1 MQMCLAHRLIHKIQ
15 MTIATFIP
23 GNLVRARGREW
34 VVQSNPQLG
43 DAQSSGESSV
53 LRLRPLGGADEDTIT
68 LIPDLEF
75 TPVEPATFPWPDA
88 SQLGNHTAA
97 LLMRDALR
105 LKLRAGGGPF
115 RSFGNI
121 AVEPRAY
128 QLVPLLM
135 ALRLTTVRLLIADDV
150 GIGKT
155 IEAGLI
161 VRELM
166 DRGEISR
173 MAVLCPPHLVEQ
185 WQAELLTRFNLQ
197 AVALTS
203 SSASRIERDL
213 PHGVSLFDHYPIVV
227 VSLDYIKSER
237 HREHFLSIAPE
248 CIIVDE
254 AHTCASSGAGKQLRF
269 ELLQRLAKDAERH
282 LLLLTATPH
291 SGDEVA
297 FYNLLSLLDPVF
309 MGLQTRSSA
318 DDPLRQQLARHFVQR
333 RRKDIVEW
341 QAETHDGRG
350 FARRMKTELTYQL
363 SGDWGAFF
371 DAVQT
376 YCREMA
382 ESVEQQG
389 QGSARLIWYATLA
402 LLRCVASSP
411 AAAVKALGTRLEGKI
426 GDIEEDV
433 LEDDRLHDGES
444 DDLSTNDL
452 EPASQHDSLHTDAKR
467 LQVLIDEAKRLSGK
481 AGDPKLAALITHL
494 DGLIKDGF
502 APVVFCRYVA
512 TAHYVADELRK
523 HYAKSSILID
533 AVTGELSPEERREKI
548 EAMEEG
554 EQRILVATDCLSEG
568 INLQHLFTAVVHYD
582 LAWNPTRHEQRE
594 GRVDR
599 FGQQAPEVRCTML
612 YGQDN
617 PVDGFVLNVI
627 LRKGEAIQKELGVLV
642 PMPEDKLRINQA
654 LVKAALMKRHND
666 MSSQFTLDMF
676 AEAEQ
681 TLAPLQAEWT
691 DALEKAKANRTV
703 FAQRRIK
710 PEEVLPEWQKQQ
722 SALGSSA
729 DVQRFV
735 QSACA
740 RLNAPLQAARKQTF
754 RLPTQHFPTPLRQR
768 LADEGLIK
776 EGAKEGAA
784 TTLSLN
790 FADLHRSHPLVTVL
804 ADHLIES
811 AMQGDTD
818 DAQLCARS
826 AATITD
832 TVDVVTTI
840 YLLRLRHQLSYVR
853 RKQPFQMMAEETVAL
868 AVKGRSNPEWL
879 SDDSTD
885 RLLECVPTAN
895 LPREAMAREIT
906 QALSFLQAHP
916 TQLETLA
923 QTRAESLLQDHRR
936 VREAARDVG
945 QYSVAP
951 CLPVDVIGVYVLLP
965 DAL

>member
-1 MQMCLAHRLIHKIQ
+1 
-15 MTIATFIP
+15 MTTDTLDYLP

-34 VVQSNPQLG
+34 VVQADTHQG
-43 DAQSSGESSV
+43 DGGSL
-53 LRLRPLGGADEDTIT
+53 LRLRPLGGADEDIIT
-68 LIPDLEF
+68 LIPELEF
-75 TPVEPATFPWPDA
+75 EPVTPATFAWPNPEQA
-88 SQLGNHTAA
+88 GNHAAA
-97 LLMRDALR
+97 LLLRDALR

-161 VRELM
+161 ARELI
-166 DRGEISR
+166 DRGEVAR
-173 MAVLCPPHLVEQ
+173 LAVLCPPHLVEQ
-185 WQAELLTRFNLQ
+185 WQGELQNRFNLQ

-203 SSASRIERDL
+203 ASASRIERDL
-213 PHGVSLFDHYPIVV
+213 PHGVGLFDQHPIVV

-269 ELLQRLAKDAERH
+269 ELLQRLAKDTERH

-291 SGDEVA
+291 SGDEAA
-297 FYNLLSLLDPVF
+297 FYNLLSLLDPAFV
-309 MGLQTRSSA
+309 GLQSRTSA

-350 FARRMKTELTYQL
+350 FARRMKTELTYKL
-363 SGDWGAFF
+363 TGDWGAFF

-382 ESVEQQG
+382 ESVEQTQ

-411 AAAVKALGTRLEGKI
+411 AAAVKALTTRLEGKTA
-426 GDIEEDV
+426 GLNSADEDDL
-433 LEDDRLHDGES
+433 LEDDRLHDGAA
-444 DDLSTNDL
+444 DDLHGNDL
-452 EPASQHDSLHTDAKR
+452 EPAGQLDDAHTALQDAAR
-467 LQVLIDEAKRLSGK
+467 LQALIAEAQRLSGK
-481 AGDPKLAALITHL
+481 AGDPKLAALIAHME
-494 DGLIKDGF
+494 GLVKDGY

-512 TAHYVADELRK
+512 SAHYVAAELKK
-523 HYAKSSILID
+523 HFPKVLVD
-533 AVTGELSPEERREKI
+533 VVTGELSPEERRAKVEG
-548 EAMEEG
+548 MEEG
-554 EQRILVATDCLSEG
+554 EGTQARILVATDCLSEG

-642 PMPEDKLRINQA
+642 PMPEDKQRINQA
-654 LVKAALMKRHND
+654 LIKAALMKRESR
-666 MSSQFTLDMF
+666 SSAQAQLGFDF
-676 AEAEQ
+676 EEAEAL
-681 TLAPLQAEWT
+681 LAPLQTQWT

-703 FAQRRIK
+703 FAQRRIR
-710 PEEVLPEWQKQQ
+710 PDEVLPEWQKQQ
-722 SALGSSA
+722 AALGSSA

-740 RLNAPLQAARKQTF
+740 RLGAPLEAARRQTH
-754 RLPTQHFPTPLRQR
+754 RLHTQHLPEALRQR
-768 LADEGLIK
+768 LSDEGLVP
-776 EGAKEGAA
+776 EGATRAA
-784 TTLSLN
+784 HTTLVLD
-790 FADLHRSHPLVTVL
+790 FAELHRSHPLVSVL
-804 ADHLIES
+804 ADHLLENALQS
-811 AMQGDTD
+811 GD
-818 DAQLCARS
+818 DAPAAASITARC

-832 TVDVVTTI
+832 AVDVVTTVV
-840 YLLRLRHQLSYVR
+840 LLRLRHQLGYVR
-853 RKQPFQMMAEETVAL
+853 RRQPYQMMAEETVAL

-879 SDDSTD
+879 SDDTTAQ
-885 RLLECVPTAN
+885 LLECVPTAN
-895 LPREAMAREIT
+895 LPREAMAREVA
-906 QALSFLQAHP
+906 QALQF
-916 TQLETLA
+916 LA
-923 QTRAESLLQDHRR
+923 QHPQQLNALAQARAQTLLADHRR

-951 CLPVDVIGVYVLLP
+951 CLPVDVMGVYVLLP